1 LEQVAPAPIH
11 ESVDPFLGMQQPTKQ
26 NPPPQHAAETGH
38 TMKGQTTMTAENG
51 QLALPKTAPVE
62 IQLDQHGV
70 QLRSFDEMARFCKA
84 IVNSGLAP
92 KGFNSPEAVMVAVQ
106 HGLEL
111 GLAPMQSLQSIAIIN
126 GKPCIYG
133 DAALALCTAHPAFL
147 DIEETTEGNTATCVV
162 KRRDRSA
169 VVRTFSEA
177 DAKKAGL
184 WGKSGPWQQY
194 PSRMLQM
201 RARSWALRDA
211 FPDALRG
218 LGIREEVSDYQ
229 VKQAR
234 GREIASSVVLPE
246 PTNAEDFFES
256 AVNADVSQRAALE
269 DVGTGDLFTKAVRV

>member
-1 LEQVAPAPIH
+1 MSE
-11 ESVDPFLGMQQPTKQ
+11 
-26 NPPPQHAAETGH
+26 N
-38 TMKGQTTMTAENG
+38 NG
-51 QLALPKTAPVE
+51 QLALPKTTPVE

-92 KGFNSPEAVMVAVQ
+92 KGFNTPEAVMVAVQ

-111 GLAPMQSLQSIAIIN
+111 GLAPMQALQSIAIVN
-126 GKPCIYG
+126 GKPVVYG
-133 DAALALCTAHPAFL
+133 DTALAIATAHPSFL
-147 DIEETTEGNTATCVV
+147 DIDEKVEGNTATCVV
-162 KRRDRSA
+162 KRRDRSP

-234 GREIASSVVLPE
+234 GRQVAASVVLPDA
-246 PTNAEDFFES
+246 PKTAEEFFDS
-256 AVNADVSQRAALE
+256 AVHADVSQRAALDDIE
-269 DVGTGDLFTKAVRV
+269 TGDLFSKAVRK

>member
-1 LEQVAPAPIH
+1 
-11 ESVDPFLGMQQPTKQ
+11 
-26 NPPPQHAAETGH
+26 
-38 TMKGQTTMTAENG
+38 MTAENG

-194 PSRMLQM
+194 PNRMLQM

-229 VKQAR
+229 VKVAR

-256 AVNADVSQRAALE
+256 AVNADVSQRAALADSE
-269 DVGTGDLFTKAVRV
+269 TGDLFTKAVRQ

>member
-1 LEQVAPAPIH
+1 
-11 ESVDPFLGMQQPTKQ
+11 
-26 NPPPQHAAETGH
+26 
-38 TMKGQTTMTAENG
+38 MTPENG

-111 GLAPMQSLQSIAIIN
+111 GLAPMQALQSIAIIN

-147 DIEETTEGNTATCVV
+147 DIEETAEGNTATCVV

-194 PSRMLQM
+194 PARMLQM

-229 VKQAR
+229 VKVAR

-246 PTNAEDFFES
+246 PTTAAEYFES
-256 AVNADVSQRAALE
+256 AVDKVAAACGMEPSQRAALN
-269 DVGTGDLFTKAVRV
+269 DKATADLFEEVGK

>member
-1 LEQVAPAPIH
+1 
-11 ESVDPFLGMQQPTKQ
+11 MQ
-26 NPPPQHAAETGH
+26 A
-38 TMKGQTTMTAENG
+38 
-51 QLALPKTAPVE
+51 
-62 IQLDQHGV
+62 
-70 QLRSFDEMARFCKA
+70 
-84 IVNSGLAP
+84 
-92 KGFNSPEAVMVAVQ
+92 
-106 HGLEL
+106 
-111 GLAPMQSLQSIAIIN
+111 LQSIAIIN
-126 GKPCIYG
+126 AKPCIYG

-147 DIEETTEGNTATCVV
+147 DIEETAEGNTATCVV

-194 PSRMLQM
+194 PARMLQM

-229 VKQAR
+229 VKVAR

-246 PTNAEDFFES
+246 PTTAAEYFDAAAEP
-256 AVNADVSQRAALE
+256 SQKAALNDKATGE
-269 DVGTGDLFTKAVRV
+269 LFEEVGK

>member
-1 LEQVAPAPIH
+1 MPSPKTKPA
-11 ESVDPFLGMQQPTKQ
+11 D
-26 NPPPQHAAETGH
+26 AACRADGP
-38 TMKGQTTMTAENG
+38 MNQKAQTTMNTENG

-62 IQLDQHGV
+62 ISLDQHGV

-84 IVNSGLAP
+84 IINSGLAP

-111 GLAPMQSLQSIAIIN
+111 GLAPMQALQSIAIVN
-126 GKPCIYG
+126 GKPVIYG
-133 DAALALCTAHPAFL
+133 DTALALATAHPAFL
-147 DIEETTEGNTATCVV
+147 DIEESVEGNTATCVV

-184 WGKSGPWQQY
+184 WGKAGPWQQY

-218 LGIREEVSDYQ
+218 LGIREEVQDYQ
-229 VKQAR
+229 IKQAR
-234 GREIASSVVLPE
+234 GREVASGVVLPE
-246 PTNAEDFFES
+246 ELPTTAAEFF
-256 AVNADVSQRAALE
+256 AVKGDDSQRAALN
-269 DVGTGDLFTKAVRV
+269 DKSTGDLFMEELK

>member
-1 LEQVAPAPIH
+1 
-11 ESVDPFLGMQQPTKQ
+11 
-26 NPPPQHAAETGH
+26 
-38 TMKGQTTMTAENG
+38 MTAENG

-84 IVNSGLAP
+84 VINSGLAP

-194 PSRMLQM
+194 PARMLQM

-218 LGIREEVSDYQ
+218 LGVREEVSDYQ
-229 VKQAR
+229 VKVAR
-234 GREIASSVVLPE
+234 GREVASSVVLPE
-246 PTNAEDFFES
+246 PTTAAEFFDTVAEP
-256 AVNADVSQRAALE
+256 SQRAALN
-269 DVGTGDLFTKAVRV
+269 DKATGELFEEVAK

>member
-1 LEQVAPAPIH
+1 MQSTNKIPADAACRADGLMEKNI
-11 ESVDPFLGMQQPTKQ
+11 SMQ
-26 NPPPQHAAETGH
+26 NE
-38 TMKGQTTMTAENG
+38 MNG
-51 QLALPKTAPVE
+51 QLV
-62 IQLDQHGV
+62 LDQRPKSAAVDISLDKNGV

-84 IVNSGLAP
+84 VVNSGLAP

-111 GLAPMQSLQSIAIIN
+111 GLAPMQALQSIAIIN

-133 DAALALCTAHPAFL
+133 DAALALVAAHPAFL
-147 DIEETTEGNTATCVV
+147 DIEEAMEGDAAKCTV
-162 KRRDRSA
+162 RRKDRSA
-169 VVRTFSEA
+169 VVRSFSEA

-194 PSRMLQM
+194 PARMLQM

-234 GREIASSVVLPE
+234 GRVVATNVVLPDE
-246 PTNAEDFFES
+246 EAPEAAGDS
-256 AVNADVSQRAALE
+256 SQQAALA
-269 DVGTGDLFTKAVRV
+269 DKATGSLFAEVAR

>member
-1 LEQVAPAPIH
+1 
-11 ESVDPFLGMQQPTKQ
+11 
-26 NPPPQHAAETGH
+26 
-38 TMKGQTTMTAENG
+38 
-51 QLALPKTAPVE
+51 
-62 IQLDQHGV
+62 
-70 QLRSFDEMARFCKA
+70 
-84 IVNSGLAP
+84 
-92 KGFNSPEAVMVAVQ
+92 MVAVQ

-111 GLAPMQSLQSIAIIN
+111 GLAPMQALQSIAIIN

-147 DIEETTEGNTATCVV
+147 DIEETTEGSAATCVV

-169 VVRTFSEA
+169 VVRTFTEA

-194 PSRMLQM
+194 PNRMLQM

-229 VKQAR
+229 VKVAR
-234 GREIASSVVLPE
+234 GREVASSVVLPE
-246 PTNAEDFFES
+246 VTTAAEFFDS
-256 AVNADVSQRAALE
+256 AAEPSQRAALN
-269 DVGTGDLFTKAVRV
+269 DKSTGELFAEVVK